1 MRKLRFSGVPEQ
13 IAGAE
18 PVPGPGQLL
27 VRSEL
32 AGVGVGLVR
41 MIASDTTIDPG
52 GEIAGVI
59 VAVGSGIAPEWVGR
73 RVAGV
78 VFEGAYA
85 EYVLAAP
92 ALVTEIPDE
101 VVAADALA
109 IVRGGLVA
117 LGALRAGRFGA
128 GESIMITGA
137 ASGSGHLAVQL
148 AKALGASRVVAA
160 VSSAE
165 KAEFVRECGADAVV
179 TYDEPWTERVDVV
192 LDGVGGELVQR
203 GVEILAPHG
212 RLVAYS
218 AGRGTVDANSLLA
231 DLKTV
236 TGFSIGLLS
245 RTRPDLI
252 DAYRAELWKLL
263 AAGLIRPRHT
273 VLPFEGIDAAID
285 LIATRRNL
293 GRVMIR
299 TA

>member
-52 GEIAGVI
+52 GEIAGVV

-92 ALVTEIPDE
+92 ALVTEIPDG

-148 AKALGASRVVAA
+148 AKALGASRVAAA

-203 GVEILAPHG
+203 GVEVLAPHG

-252 DAYRAELWKLL
+252 DSYRAELWKLL

>member
-1 MRKLRFSGVPEQ
+1 MRKLRFSGVAEQ
-13 IAGAE
+13 IVEAE
-18 PVPGPGQLL
+18 PIAGPGQLL

-41 MIASDTTIDPG
+41 MIASDAAADPG
-52 GEIAGVI
+52 GEIAGTV
-59 VAVGSGIAPEWVGR
+59 VAVGPDIAPEWLGR

-92 ALVTEIPDE
+92 VLVTEIPAG
-101 VVAADALA
+101 VLVADALA
-109 IVRGGLVA
+109 IARGGLVA
-117 LGALRAGRFGA
+117 LGALRAGRFQP

-148 AKALGASRVVAA
+148 AKALGASRIVAA
-160 VSSAE
+160 VGSAA
-165 KAEFVRECGADAVV
+165 KAEFVRDCGADVVV
-179 TYDEPWTERVDVV
+179 TYDEPWTERVDVL

-203 GVEILAPHG
+203 GVEVLAPHG

-218 AGRGTVDANSLLA
+218 AGRGAVDANSLLA

-236 TGFSIGLLS
+236 TGFSVGLLS

-252 DAYRAELWKLL
+252 DSYRAELWKLL

-299 TA
+299 TT